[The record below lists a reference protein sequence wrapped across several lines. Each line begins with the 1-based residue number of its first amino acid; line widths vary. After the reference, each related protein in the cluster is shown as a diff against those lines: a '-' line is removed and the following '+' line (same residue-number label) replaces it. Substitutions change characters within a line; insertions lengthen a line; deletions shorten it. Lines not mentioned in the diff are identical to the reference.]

1 MPDFPGYYPAPVG
14 SVTTNF
20 QSEAPLTKAA
30 AAALNMALTQ
40 AWSDPA
46 KLPAN
51 SRAARIL
58 LDEAK
63 NTYASH
69 LGLRVEYI
77 NFIGEVGYGYFLGI
91 QGLLTPERTLIH
103 SRIDRQEVHAIGRD
117 HNSKV
122 LPVSKLG
129 EIEKPTPASN
139 QVLAWQLR
147 NGETGI
153 SQPELIDDQSL
164 IFVDAT
170 ASGARAPL
178 PKNWAVAL
186 YDARAWDGPQGLGII
201 AIKDEANWNN
211 PIPRIDNRK
220 VPDNTSLPLIIAGAI
235 ALEQW
240 VEGERAMKAQMT
252 SLATEI
258 RKFIS
263 EQIGEVNV
271 LPGPHDLISV
281 SFNGV
286 DAEYLVT
293 ELDRLGFAVDSGS
306 ACKPTALAPSHVLE
320 AMSQPTNGNLRIYLH
335 HDTTPKQV
343 QEFLT
348 ALKTVVEKFRN

>member
-1 MPDFPGYYPAPVG
+1 
-14 SVTTNF
+14 
-20 QSEAPLTKAA
+20 
-30 AAALNMALTQ
+30 MALTQ

-63 NTYASH
+63 NPYASH

-170 ASGARAPL
+170 ASGARTPL
-178 PKNWAVAL
+178 PKNWSTAL
-186 YDARAWDGPQGLGII
+186 FDSRAWDGPQGLGIL
-201 AIKDEANWNN
+201 AIRDEVNWKS
-211 PIPRIDNRK
+211 PIPRLDNLK
-220 VPDNTSLPLIIAGAI
+220 VPGGASLPLIIASAI
-235 ALEQW
+235 ALDQW
-240 VEGERAMKAQMT
+240 VEGERGVKKQME
-252 SLATEI
+252 SLAGEI
-258 RKFIS
+258 RNFVKN
-263 EQIGEVNV
+263 EIGKVNV
-271 LPGPHDLISV
+271 LPGPHDLVSISIE
-281 SFNGV
+281 GV
-286 DAEYLVT
+286 DAEYLVN
-293 ELDRLGFAVDSGS
+293 ELDKAGFAVDSGS

-320 AMSQPTNGNLRIYLH
+320 AMGQPTGGNLRIYLH

-343 QEFLT
+343 QNFLV
-348 ALKTVVEKFRN
+348 ALKFVVEKFRD